1 MFKRYLQSEKLPIP
15 ETKDKYVITLNGEVF
30 RTDGS
35 RVNEFRD
42 PANNRVVNIWWYG
55 RTQNIGVAFLVAM
68 TFKPLFIPVEQ
79 WGLLRVWFFDGNP
92 DNVHASNL
100 MWKYPVALEC
110 STRPGF
116 YYIPCYSR
124 YAINHQSEII
134 EWRTGEQRPT
144 YLQDGYQA
152 CYLTPDVGKP
162 KLASRHRVVM
172 FALSDYP
179 INVDDLQI
187 NHKNGIPGSDDVSN
201 LEWTTARE
209 NIIHAIETGLI
220 RSACPIYVKFEDES
234 EVFHPSLLKFCKAVK
249 IPLRQIPKIKEELR
263 LNNVSEFD
271 GFTIRPFGEYLERQV
286 FINGPIAIKNVFTG
300 EINVFDYRRDAAAF
314 LNIEEKNIN
323 RRLKLD
329 GQPVFTDGT
338 QIKFAND
345 PTPWRE
351 IDFVKENLH
360 APLIK
365 EVLVRDV
372 RTGLV
377 EKFANCVEAGKA
389 EGLGKDV
396 IDQRINAGHQLVW
409 HNYKQYRYNTDLT
422 PWREPEN
429 YEDEALNNKH
439 ENDVL
444 VRNAITGEIHEFH
457 SQRECA
463 KFLNISETTMFQWI
477 TEPGQRIRPGYWQ
490 LKLKK
495 DPTPWRIPADPVAD
509 FESSKATKVIQR
521 RNAATGEIVEY
532 QSAKDCADRNNVLT
546 TTLNWRLK
554 HGGTKIYSD
563 GFQYKYKADPTP
575 ESWLQ

>member
-1 MFKRYLQSEKLPIP
+1 MFERYLHKEKLPVP
-15 ETKDKYVITLNGEVF
+15 ETKDKYTITLDGEIF

-100 MWKYPVALEC
+100 MWKYPVGLEC
-110 STRPGF
+110 LTRPGF

-124 YAINHQSEII
+124 YVINRQSEII
-134 EWRTGEQRPT
+134 DWRTGEQRPKYYT
-144 YLQDGYQA
+144 KGY
-152 CYLTPDVGKP
+152 CSSYLTPDVGKP
-162 KLASRHRVVM
+162 KLARRHRCVM

-179 INVDDLQI
+179 INVEELHV
-187 NHKNGIPGSDDVSN
+187 NHINGIPGSDDLLN
-201 LEWTTARE
+201 LEWATPKE
-209 NIIHAIETGLI
+209 NLLHAFFTGLHKNTI
-220 RSACPIYVKFEDES
+220 PVTVQTKTESLFFYKLELACVQFRLDKRVVLE
-234 EVFHPSLLKFCKAVK
+234 SLLDTQTYCNDELC
-249 IPLRQIPKIKEELR
+249 IIPKYKVVVR
-263 LNNVSEFD
+263 NKPQK
-271 GFTIRPFGEYLERQV
+271 RPFEIRDV
-286 FINGPIAIKNVFTG
+286 ITG
-300 EINVFDYRRDAAAF
+300 EITLYNS
-314 LNIEEKNIN
+314 LIEASKKTS
-323 RRLKLD
+323 LKLYD
-329 GQPVFTDGT
+329 LKSRLMIKGQPVFPDLT
-338 QIKFAND
+338 QIKYVDEGESWRPVDLEKECFAIH
-345 PTPWRE
+345 RR
-351 IDFVKENLH
+351 
-360 APLIK
+360 K

-372 RTGLV
+372 RTGVV
-377 EKFANCVEAGKA
+377 EKFINCVEAGKA
-389 EGLGKDV
+389 EGLGKDI
-396 IDQRINAGHQLVW
+396 IDFRINVGHQLVW
-409 HNYKQYRYNTDLT
+409 HNYKQYRYNTDT
-422 PWREPEN
+422 SPWREPED

-444 VRNAITGEIHEFH
+444 LRNAITGEIHEFC

-463 KFLNISETTMFQWI
+463 KFLNICEAAMYVWI
-477 TEPGQRIRPGYWQ
+477 TEPGQRIRPGFWQ

-495 DPTPWRIPADPVAD
+495 DSTPWRIPEDPVLD
-509 FESSKATKVIQR
+509 YELSKGTKVIQR
-521 RNAATGEIVEY
+521 RNPETGEIVEY
-532 QSAKDCADRNNVLT
+532 QSAKDCADSNNVLT

>member
-1 MFKRYLQSEKLPIP
+1 MFERYLHKEKLPIP

-35 RVNEFRD
+35 RVNEFID

-110 STRPGF
+110 LTRPGF

-124 YAINHQSEII
+124 YAINYQGDVI
-134 EWRTGEQRPT
+134 EWQTGEQRPL
-144 YLQDGYQA
+144 YNVKGYYS

-162 KLASRHRVVM
+162 KLPMRHRILM

-179 INVDDLQI
+179 INVDVLHV
-187 NHKNGIPGSDDVSN
+187 NHLNGIPGSDERSN
-201 LEWTTARE
+201 LEWATPQE
-209 NIIHAIETGLI
+209 NLIHAIVTGLHKSTI
-220 RSACPIYVKFEDES
+220 PVTVTDNEGNDIFYHKLDMACKEHSLDKRKVLEALVLHQVYENDIVKLVPKFKVMRSSVAKQHEVVIKDLVKN
-234 EVFHPSLLKFCKAVK
+234 EVTVYPNITKCSSVTGVTVRELK
-249 IPLRQIPKIKEELR
+249 
-263 LNNVSEFD
+263 
-271 GFTIRPFGEYLERQV
+271 
-286 FINGPIAIKNVFTG
+286 
-300 EINVFDYRRDAAAF
+300 
-314 LNIEEKNIN
+314 
-323 RRLKLD
+323 RRLKVP
-329 GQPVFTDGT
+329 GQPVFTDCT
-338 QIKFAND
+338 QIKFLHD
-345 PTPWRE
+345 ETPWRDVDLSSE
-351 IDFVKENLH
+351 SFYTYRSR
-360 APLIK
+360 

-396 IDQRINAGHQLVW
+396 IDQRINVGHQLVW
-409 HNYKQYRYNTDLT
+409 HNYKQYRYNTDIT
-422 PWREPEN
+422 PWRESEN

-521 RNAATGEIVEY
+521 RNPATGEIVEY
-532 QSAKDCADRNNVLT
+532 QSAKDCADSNNVLT